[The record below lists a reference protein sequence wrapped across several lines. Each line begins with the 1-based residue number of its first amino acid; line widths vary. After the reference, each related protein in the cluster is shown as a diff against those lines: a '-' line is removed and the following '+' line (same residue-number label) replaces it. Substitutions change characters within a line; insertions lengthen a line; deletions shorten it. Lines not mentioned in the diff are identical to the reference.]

1 MAVKLKPYTL
11 TQMQDLV
18 RHSVATMDERHRR
31 WRLIEAIYRTG
42 SLRQAEQVQAG
53 RLADFFPHLSEH
65 VVNMILPHINI
76 ILASVVSRD
85 PQFVAVPYA
94 GGENAE
100 VNAEVADAVINYFWK
115 RLRTTRELRD
125 ATADA
130 VRLGSGFLKVG
141 WTHIEE
147 EQDLERQDRREMAL
161 DAYND
166 ARLTAILEDR
176 EFEGNIEAMERS
188 VPTSMMRVIRS
199 EPFAEYVSPYDI
211 FIPNNAR
218 RMEDVSWVAHRITLH
233 VDEVLANPE
242 FDVNES
248 TLVRDGATVN
258 PADEYQAEWRR
269 QVEDV
274 QGTEYSDLALDTAT
288 YWEFYDMRTRT
299 LSVFQLESPDPL
311 WQGDLPWSHR
321 YPPFVH
327 VRNFTSTGNDFWGFG
342 DVENIASLQEMM
354 NELVTEQFE
363 NARRSGQKYLVR
375 KDAVTEELI
384 AALESSES
392 DVVAQVDVPNGEPLD
407 QIIVPVFRA
416 ALSNDIYAAKAEI
429 QAYIQ
434 DVLGIND
441 FQSGGMGADRM
452 SATAAA
458 VVEGVATLRA
468 QDKIQS
474 VEEAAAQVGNIM
486 LLLCQEY
493 LDEPTAIRV
502 AGFEGASW
510 PEVSKEDLYGEFL
523 VSIEGGSMKALNPA
537 TKEQQGLRTLN
548 QVVPVLTQLGFD
560 PQPALRSA
568 LRDLGYN
575 PDEMLVQAQ
584 PQPGM
589 PEGAA
594 GQVGSPS
601 NGDMMAALGGPPQ
614 PAEAQAAGNV
624 AL

>member
-1 MAVKLKPYTL
+1 MAVKIKPYSL

-31 WRLIEAIYRTG
+31 WRLIEAMYRTG

-53 RLADFFPHLSEH
+53 KLSDYFPHLSEH

-94 GGENAE
+94 GGEEAE
-100 VNAEVADAVINYFWK
+100 LNSEVADAVINYFWK

-130 VRLGSGFLKVG
+130 VRIGSGFVKVG

-147 EQDLERQDRREMAL
+147 ETELDGSERREIAL
-161 DAYND
+161 DRYND
-166 ARLTAILEDR
+166 ERLTAILEDR
-176 EFEGNIEAMERS
+176 DFDGRIEVMERS
-188 VPTSMMRVIRS
+188 VPNSTMRVIRS

-218 RMEDVSWVAHRITLH
+218 RMEDVQWVAHRITLP

-242 FDVNES
+242 FDVSEE
-248 TLVRDGATVN
+248 TIVRDGATVN
-258 PADEYQAEWRR
+258 PSDEYQAEWRR

-274 QGTEYSDLALDTAT
+274 QGMEYSDLALDTAT
-288 YWEFYDMRTRT
+288 YWEFYDMRTRQ
-299 LSVFQLESPDPL
+299 LSVFQLESPDVL

-327 VRNFTSTGNDFWGFG
+327 VRNFTASGNDFWGFG
-342 DVENIASLQEMM
+342 DIENIASLQEML

-363 NARRSGQKYLVR
+363 NARRAGQKYLIR

-416 ALSNDIYAAKAEI
+416 ALANDIYAAKAEI
-429 QAYIQ
+429 QAYMQ
-434 DVLGIND
+434 EVLGIND

-474 VEEAAAQVGNIM
+474 VEEAAAQIGTLM
-486 LLLCQEY
+486 FLLCQEY

-502 AGFEGASW
+502 AGFEGAQW

-523 VSIEGGSMKALNPA
+523 ISIEGGSMKALNPA

-548 QVVPVLTQLGFD
+548 QVVPMLTQLGFD

-575 PDEMLVQAQ
+575 PDEMLVQA
-584 PQPGM
+584 PQQAPM
-589 PEGAA
+589 PAGGEGGGA
-594 GQVGSPS
+594 PS
-601 NGDMMAALGGPPQ
+601 NGDLMAAMGGPPQ
-614 PAEAQAAGNV
+614 PAEAQASGNV

>member
-1 MAVKLKPYTL
+1 MAVKIQPYSL

-31 WRLIEAIYRTG
+31 WRLIEALYRTG

-53 RLADFFPHLSEH
+53 KLTDFFPHLSEH

-94 GGENAE
+94 GGEEAE
-100 VNAEVADAVINYFWK
+100 LNSEVADAVINYFWK

-130 VRLGSGFLKVG
+130 VRLGSGFVKVG

-147 EQDLERQDRREMAL
+147 EAELDGSARREIAL
-161 DAYND
+161 DKYND
-166 ARLTAILEDR
+166 ERLTAILEDR
-176 EFEGNIEAMERS
+176 DFDGRIEVMERS
-188 VPTSMMRVIRS
+188 VPSSMMRVIRS

-211 FIPNNAR
+211 FVPNNAR
-218 RMEDVSWVAHRITLH
+218 RIEDAQWVAHRITMH

-242 FDVNES
+242 FDVNED
-248 TLVRDGATVN
+248 TVVRDGATVN

-269 QVEDV
+269 QVEEV
-274 QGTEYSDLALDTAT
+274 QGSHYSDLALDTAT
-288 YWEFYDMRTRT
+288 YWEFYDMRTRQ

-327 VRNFTSTGNDFWGFG
+327 VRNFTSSGNDFWGFG
-342 DVENIASLQEMM
+342 DIDNVASLQEMM
-354 NELVTEQFE
+354 NELITEQFE
-363 NARRSGQKYLVR
+363 NARRAGQKYLVR

-392 DVVAQVDVPNGEPLD
+392 DVVAQVEVPNGEPLD

-416 ALSNDIYAAKAEI
+416 ALANDIYAAKAEI
-429 QAYIQ
+429 QAYMQ
-434 DVLGIND
+434 EVLGIND

-474 VEEAAAQVGNIM
+474 VEEAAAQIGTLM
-486 LLLCQEY
+486 FLLCQEY

-502 AGFEGASW
+502 AGFEGAQW

-523 VSIEGGSMKALNPA
+523 ISIEGGSMKALNPA

-548 QVVPVLTQLGFD
+548 QVVPMLTQLGFD

-575 PDEMLVQAQ
+575 PDEMLVQA
-584 PQPGM
+584 PQQAPVPG
-589 PEGAA
+589 GAPQGGA
-594 GQVGSPS
+594 PS
-601 NGDMMAALGGPPQ
+601 NGDLMAAMGGPPQ
-614 PAEAQAAGNV
+614 PAEAQASGNV